1 MSEPGSDSG
10 TRRLIGE
17 LARRYPGQTAFLTVA
32 VLTAGAAGS
41 IGLSAMLPALE
52 LAFGS
57 GSADTGQNPFTRVLL
72 DVLDNLRLAPTIT
85 VLLTVIVVG
94 TGVKSLLI
102 FLAEQRMGYMAADI
116 ATELRL
122 ALLRAVTAWQ
132 WRYFLNQSVGRLAN
146 SMATEPWRAAT
157 AYVYLVR
164 LLSVGV
170 EVAVYATLALTVSW
184 GATVVGL
191 AASVFILIAS
201 HWLVRIAERAGAGQ
215 TRNYRSLLG
224 TVGDLLVSVKSF
236 KATGREQVPLG
247 LLERETGALARHLK
261 REVLGLAGLDATQ
274 DALYTLVIAVGIY
287 VALVSFSMELA
298 TVIFLAVLLANVLK
312 QVGKVQKQYQR
323 LATCQSAYWAL
334 RHTIDE
340 ARRQAER
347 NPGRRRPILNRGVA
361 LEDVSLSYGTR
372 RVLDRISLFVPAAG
386 LTCLVGE
393 SGTGKTSIADLVTGM
408 VRPDAG
414 TVRVDGVP
422 LGEMDLIAWRRQIGY
437 LPQESV
443 LLHDTIRL
451 NVALGVE
458 PCSEG
463 DVIRA
468 LEAAGA
474 WRFVSR
480 LPGGIH
486 AVVGE
491 RGTRLSGGQRQRIM
505 LARALV
511 HEPRLLILDEPTSA
525 LDPASETALAATL
538 LRLKKH
544 STILVVSH
552 RRALEDVADR
562 VYRLNAG
569 AIEASEALSARSRA
583 PPAPAGN
590 GGEP

>member
-1 MSEPGSDSG
+1 MSEPTSRSG
-10 TRRLIGE
+10 AGRLIGE
-17 LARRYPGQTAFLTVA
+17 LVRCYPWQTVLLTGA
-32 VLTAGAAGS
+32 VLAAGAAGS
-41 IGLSAMLPALE
+41 VGLSAMLPALE

-57 GSADTGQNPFTRVLL
+57 GPADAEQNPFTRSLL
-72 DVLDNLRLAPTIT
+72 EALDTLRLPPTIT

-94 TGVKSLLI
+94 IGLKSLLI
-102 FLAEQRMGYMAADI
+102 FFAEQRMGYMAADI

-132 WRYFLNQSVGRLAN
+132 WRYFLNQSVGKLAN

-170 EVAVYATLALTVSW
+170 EVVVYAGVAYTVSW
-184 GATVVGL
+184 RATVVGL
-191 AASVFILIAS
+191 AASLVILAAS
-201 HWLVRIAERAGAGQ
+201 HGLVRIAERAGAGQ
-215 TRNYRSLLG
+215 TRHYRSLLG

-236 KATGREQVPLG
+236 KATGREQVPLR
-247 LLERETGALARHLK
+247 LLARETGQLARHLK
-261 REVLGLAGLDATQ
+261 REVLGLAGLDAAQ

-298 TVIFLAVLLANVLK
+298 TVTFLALVLANVLK

-323 LATCQSAYWAL
+323 LSTCQSAYWAL

-340 ARRQAER
+340 AQRQAER
-347 NPGRRRPILNRGVA
+347 NPGLRRPILTHGIE
-361 LEDVSLSYGTR
+361 LQDVSLSYGSR
-372 RVLDRISLFVPAAG
+372 RVLDRVSLFVAADA

-408 VRPDAG
+408 LLPDAG

-422 LGEMDLIAWRRQIGY
+422 LGEMELTAWRRQIGY
-437 LPQESV
+437 LPQETV
-443 LLHDTIRL
+443 LLHDTILR

-458 PCSEG
+458 RCSNA
-463 DVIRA
+463 DVIGA

-474 WRFVSR
+474 WHFVSR
-480 LPGGIH
+480 LADGIH
-486 AVVGE
+486 TVVGE
-491 RGTRLSGGQRQRIM
+491 RGTGLSGGQRQRIM

-525 LDPASETALAATL
+525 LDPASEATLAATL
-538 LRLKKH
+538 LQLKKH
-544 STILVVSH
+544 TAILVVSH
-552 RRALEDVADR
+552 RRALEDVADH
-562 VYRLNAG
+562 VYRLKAG
-569 AIEASEALSARSRA
+569 TVEVSAPLSERSSV
-583 PPAPAGN
+583 PQAPAGS